1 MKKRVIILGAAGR
14 DYENFLTYFKDN
26 TNYDVVAFT
35 QAQIPGIEKRRFPKE
50 LAGRLYKKDIPF
62 YPEEKLPELIK
73 KLNVDEVVFSYSD
86 VSHEYVMH
94 LASISLANGADFV
107 LLGPKSTMIKSKK
120 PLISVCAVR
129 TGSGKSQTSRKI
141 GIILKNLGY
150 KVVAIRHPMPY
161 GNLIKQRIQR
171 FANYGDLRKNNVTI
185 EEREEYEPWINN
197 DIVIYAGVD
206 YKEILKEAEKE
217 ADVIIWDGGNN
228 DLPFYYPDLH
238 IVVLDP
244 HRAGHELLYH
254 PGEANFRMADV
265 IIVNKIDTAKK
276 EDIRMVLNNIK
287 QINPKA
293 KIIMAK
299 SKVTADNPELIK
311 NKNVLVVEDGPTLTH
326 GGMTY
331 GAGTVA
337 AKKYRAKSIVDAE
350 RYAVNSIKGV
360 YKRYRHLKKILPAM
374 GYGNKQIKD
383 LQDTINKVKCDVVID
398 GSPVNLKRLIKIN
411 KPIVNVSYELEEV
424 GKLNLEKLLKGFKI
438 RWKSI

>member
-14 DYENFLTYFKDN
+14 DYHNFLTYFKDN
-26 TNYDVVAFT
+26 PNYEVVAFT
-35 QAQIPGIEKRRFPKE
+35 QAQIPGIEKRKFPKQ

-62 YPEEKLPELIK
+62 YPEEKLSELIK

-94 LASISLANGADFV
+94 LASISIANGADFV

-141 GIILKNLGY
+141 GTTLKKMGY

-161 GNLIKQRIQR
+161 GNLMKERVQR
-171 FANYGDLRKNNVTI
+171 FANYNDLRKNNVTI

-197 DIVIYAGVD
+197 NIIIYAGVD
-206 YKEILKEAEKE
+206 YKEILKQAEKE

-228 DLPFYYPDLH
+228 DLPFYYSNLY
-238 IVVLDP
+238 IVIMDP

-265 IIVNKIDTAKK
+265 IVVNKIDTAKK

-293 KIIMAK
+293 RVIMAK
-299 SKVTADNPELIK
+299 SKVIADNPELIK
-311 NKNVLVVEDGPTLTH
+311 GKNVLVIEDGPTLTH
-326 GGMTY
+326 GGMTF

-337 AKKYRAKSIVDAE
+337 AKIYKAKSIVDAE
-350 RYAVNSIKGV
+350 KYAVKSIKEV
-360 YKRYRHLKKILPAM
+360 YKRYRHLRKILPAM
-374 GYGNKQIKD
+374 GYGKKQIKD
-383 LQDTINKVKCDVVID
+383 LQDTINKVKCDIVID
-398 GSPVNLKRLIKIN
+398 GSPVNLQRLIKIN
-411 KPIVNVSYELEEV
+411 KPIINVNYELEEI

-438 RWKSI
+438 K

>member
-14 DYENFLTYFKDN
+14 DYENFLTYFKN
-26 TNYDVVAFT
+26 NPNYDVVAFT
-35 QAQIPGIEKRRFPKE
+35 QAQIPGIEKRKFPKE

-73 KLNVDEVVFSYSD
+73 KLKVDEVVFSYSD

-141 GIILKNLGY
+141 GVILKNLGY

-438 RWKSI
+438 R